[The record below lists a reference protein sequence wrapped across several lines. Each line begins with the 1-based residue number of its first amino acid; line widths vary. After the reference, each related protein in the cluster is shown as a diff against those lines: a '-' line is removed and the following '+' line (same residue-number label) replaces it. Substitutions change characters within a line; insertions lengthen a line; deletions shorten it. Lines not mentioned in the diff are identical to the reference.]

1 MTAMVMLS
9 GLLKLS
15 PYMRD
20 RATSSLKSASV
31 MGPFSLKRMKAL
43 TSARS
48 MKWYKT
54 LLYHFV
60 DLVFNLEEKSIQVT
74 YCFLPDGSVAKNYGR
89 NE

>member
-1 MTAMVMLS
+1 MLS
-9 GLLKLS
+9 GLLKFS
-15 PYMRD
+15 PYIRD
-20 RATSSLKSASV
+20 RATSSLKSTSV

-54 LLYHFV
+54 LLYHLV

-74 YCFLPDGSVAKNYGR
+74 YCFWPDSSVAKNYGR
-89 NE
+89 KK